1 MLDLWFEKKIKT
13 KVRGICH
20 LVRYADDFLCMVQYA
35 NDARHIEQLMR
46 DRFVTFDLE
55 LRPDKTRIIHLDRE
69 QRCRNNR
76 KDHPSHTFDFWA
88 LLIIGVR
95 AAKVIRHYVVRPVG
109 RSFAERVGR

>member
-1 MLDLWFEKKIKT
+1 
-13 KVRGICH
+13 
-20 LVRYADDFLCMVQYA
+20 MVQYA